1 MWLRWY
7 CFGSSSS
14 FILPFSSLFG
24 IAHPHASWASSES
37 LFIIFSFNLTRHS
50 NFLPSRNR
58 NLLNLLRLNFMSL
71 AFGSLACE
79 ACCDYS
85 SALNEPFNFF
95 SLMLPLSMN
104 LVVENCV
111 SKSYLLSLRL
121 FLSGICVSLN
131 RDFWGFIV
139 FRRLYFWAPMVSSE
153 SFCCFAVVLKFWSTC
168 CFSGNMAISLL
179 SYDHHFF
186 IWNLNELGL

>member
-1 MWLRWY
+1 
-7 CFGSSSS
+7 
-14 FILPFSSLFG
+14 
-24 IAHPHASWASSES
+24 
-37 LFIIFSFNLTRHS
+37 
-50 NFLPSRNR
+50 
-58 NLLNLLRLNFMSL
+58 MSL

-131 RDFWGFIV
+131 RDF
-139 FRRLYFWAPMVSSE
+139 
-153 SFCCFAVVLKFWSTC
+153 
-168 CFSGNMAISLL
+168 
-179 SYDHHFF
+179 
-186 IWNLNELGL
+186 